1 MPAKEND
8 WSVYIVETECGK
20 LYTGIAKDVEK
31 RFQEHL
37 GSKKGAKFFR
47 SATPKK
53 IVFKHAK
60 LSRSEALKIEDKI
73 KKLTREQKLK
83 LIEAG
88 KFPFA

>member
-1 MPAKEND
+1 MPEKDND

-53 IVFKHAK
+53 IVFKHDD
-60 LSRSEALKIEDKI
+60 LSRSQALKIEDKI
-73 KKLTREQKLK
+73 KKLTRQQKLK